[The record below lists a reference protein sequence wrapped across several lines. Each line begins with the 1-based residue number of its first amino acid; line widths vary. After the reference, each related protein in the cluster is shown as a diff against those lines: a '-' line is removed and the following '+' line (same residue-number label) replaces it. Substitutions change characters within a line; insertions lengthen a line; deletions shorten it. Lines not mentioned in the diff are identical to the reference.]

1 MLTQELDRETEFYL
15 AEILAKENTTS
26 DALIRQLIRD
36 RWLSLHQAAK
46 VASPQPEF
54 QPEFQPEPSQPNW
67 VTASMSS
74 ESQPARPRN
83 SKQVIADF
91 VRRKNRRPV

>member
-46 VASPQPEF
+46 VASPSQNSSQNSSQNHPNQIGLLHLCLQNHSLLDPEIL
-54 QPEFQPEPSQPNW
+54 
-67 VTASMSS
+67 
-74 ESQPARPRN
+74 
-83 SKQVIADF
+83 SK
-91 VRRKNRRPV
+91 